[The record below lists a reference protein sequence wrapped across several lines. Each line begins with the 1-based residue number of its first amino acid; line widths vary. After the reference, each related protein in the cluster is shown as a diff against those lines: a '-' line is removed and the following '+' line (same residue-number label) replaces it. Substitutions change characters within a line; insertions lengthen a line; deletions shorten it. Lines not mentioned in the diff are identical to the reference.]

1 MDERSENVVNCT
13 HPVIYM
19 IDGKPTCHLCGV
31 VISMPAPVAEAD
43 APELKDPPKP
53 TKKGKKT
60 KAD

>member
-1 MDERSENVVNCT
+1 MNCT

-19 IDGKPTCHLCGV
+19 IDGKPTCHICGAV
-31 VISMPAPVAEAD
+31 LPVHC
-43 APELKDPPKP
+43 PEGKTIDLPQIDEPTKP

>member
-1 MDERSENVVNCT
+1 MNYT

-31 VISMPAPVAEAD
+31 VVSTPAPVAEAD